1 MKPCFRRG
9 DLALV
14 AEHDLPRRTRCEGR
28 SMSRSI
34 GRQGRWPCLWLAVFA
49 FAANCLLA
57 VSAVATVADE
67 SASSE
72 EGPAIWSIAPVVRS
86 APPEVQDA
94 TWCRNPIDRFI
105 LARLEGE
112 GMQPAPDLPR
122 AKLIRRVYFDLWGLP
137 PTPDEVAAFVADESS
152 DAYERLVDR
161 LLADNHFG
169 ERWAR
174 YWLDLVRFAETNGYE
189 RDAVKAFAWKYRDWV
204 IEALVDDQP
213 YDRFVLEQLAGD
225 EIPDATSET
234 LVATGM
240 LRVGTFDDEPND
252 PLQYKYEQLDDLV
265 HVTGTAFLALTIKC
279 ARCHDHK
286 FDPIPQTDY
295 YSFLNFFSAGKPAE
309 GDVLGFTDS
318 GREAPAIYLLKS
330 GDPRSE
336 GELVSA
342 AFPTLVPALSR
353 PVEPPTGDAI
363 TTRRRMQLAA
373 WITDAKNPLTPR
385 VLVNRLWQHHF
396 GQAIVRTPDNFG
408 VMSEAPT
415 HPELLDWLAAEVVEG
430 GWRTK
435 HIHRLILLS
444 RTYQMDSSHP
454 AHAEYADR
462 DFSNELWWRANRR
475 RLDAE
480 ALRDGLLAVSGELN
494 LTAGGPG
501 FVPTVSAEVLEG
513 LSMKEAA
520 WSASPA
526 EEQRR
531 RSIYMFTKRSLL
543 LPLMTVFDLAD
554 TTQPCAERSVTTVAP
569 QALAL
574 LNNQFVHE
582 QSDAFARRVEREAGS
597 ERAAQVERAWW
608 LAFGRAPR
616 ESEREVAL
624 THLAVQEEH
633 YLKSGSPTARE
644 GEIKNADSAEVA
656 RHLALASM
664 AHVLLNANEFVY
676 VD

>member
-1 MKPCFRRG
+1 MSLSFDNPCHGSLRWPLKLTW
-9 DLALV
+9 LALCFV
-14 AEHDLPRRTRCEGR
+14 VCVPGASAAEEP
-28 SMSRSI
+28 
-34 GRQGRWPCLWLAVFA
+34 V
-49 FAANCLLA
+49 
-57 VSAVATVADE
+57 VADE
-67 SASSE
+67 E
-72 EGPAIWSIAPVVRS
+72 PAIWSVAPVLRP
-86 APPEVQDA
+86 ALPDVQDA
-94 TWCRNPIDRFI
+94 AWCRNAVDHFI

-137 PTPDEVAAFVADESS
+137 PSPEAVAEFVADESP

-161 LLADNHFG
+161 LLADRHFG

-189 RDAVKAFAWKYRDWV
+189 RDAVKEHAWKYRDWV
-204 IEALVDDQP
+204 INALTEDKP

-225 EIPDATSET
+225 EIPDATPET
-234 LVATGM
+234 LVATGL

-295 YSFLNFFSAGKPAE
+295 YSFLNFFSAGKPSE

-318 GREAPAIYLLKS
+318 GRDAPTIHLLKA

-336 GELVSA
+336 AEVVTAGY
-342 AFPTLVPALSR
+342 PTLVPTLAR
-353 PVEPPTGDAI
+353 PVEPPAEGAATTG
-363 TTRRRMQLAA
+363 RRSQLAA
-373 WITDAKNPLTPR
+373 WMTSAENPLTPR
-385 VLVNRLWQHHF
+385 VLVNRLWLHHF
-396 GQAIVRTPDNFG
+396 GQGIVRTPDNFG
-408 VMSEAPT
+408 VMSDEPT
-415 HPELLDWLAAEVVEG
+415 HPELLDWLAAELVEG
-430 GWRTK
+430 GWQAK

-454 AHAEYADR
+454 AHEEYAQR
-462 DFSNELWWRANRR
+462 DFGNELWWRANRR

-494 LTAGGPG
+494 PQAGGPG
-501 FVPTVSAEVLEG
+501 FVPTVSDEALEG
-513 LSMKEAA
+513 LSKKGAA
-520 WSASPA
+520 WNASPV

-531 RSIYMFTKRSLL
+531 RSIYMFTRRSLL

-554 TTQPCAERSVTTVAP
+554 TTQPCAQRSVTTVAP

-582 QSDAFARRVEREAGS
+582 QSDAFARRVEREVGA
-597 ERAAQVERAWW
+597 EPAAQIDRAWW

-616 ESEREVAL
+616 ESEREMALAHLVA
-624 THLAVQEEH
+624 QREH
-633 YLKSGSPTARE
+633 YVTLGSEQAAAGAPDQNAANTA
-644 GEIKNADSAEVA
+644 DVAE
-656 RHLALASM
+656 HLALASL